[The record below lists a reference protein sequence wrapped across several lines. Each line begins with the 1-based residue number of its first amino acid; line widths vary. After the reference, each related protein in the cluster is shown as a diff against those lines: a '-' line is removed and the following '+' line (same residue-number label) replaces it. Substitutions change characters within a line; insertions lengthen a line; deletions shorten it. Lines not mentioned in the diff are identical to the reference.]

1 MPMLS
6 RMSMPGYRPSLTLR
20 VGWVGLLGLFGAA
33 IGVTIA
39 WYGGLLRVLLTLTPA
54 DRAPGGR
61 PPDLLGRLVQLL
73 WPKGLGS
80 LALLG
85 AVAGVALA
93 VHRAGVGDR
102 SPQRRRS
109 RVWQLGGAALGA
121 LVGVPGAALLVGL
134 WSILT
139 LRLDPDA
146 LPPSLTR
153 QSADGVVFG
162 FLVAVLLASS
172 LVASWLGA
180 VLGRRVIRCDVTT
193 SR

>member
-1 MPMLS
+1 MLS

-20 VGWVGLLGLFGAA
+20 VAWVGLPGLSGAV
-33 IGVTIA
+33 IGVMIA
-39 WYGGLLRVLLTLTPA
+39 WYSGLLRVLMTLGPA
-54 DRAPGGR
+54 DRAPGSR

-73 WPKGLGS
+73 WPKGLAP

-85 AVAGVALA
+85 TVAGVALA

-102 SPQRRRS
+102 SPQRWRS
-109 RVWQLGGAALGA
+109 RVWQLGGGALGA

-139 LRLDPDA
+139 LRSDPDA
-146 LPPSLTR
+146 LPPSPIM

-162 FLVAVLLASS
+162 LLVAVPLASS
-172 LVASWLGA
+172 LVGSWSGA
-180 VLGRRVIRCDVTT
+180 VLGRRVIRRDVTT